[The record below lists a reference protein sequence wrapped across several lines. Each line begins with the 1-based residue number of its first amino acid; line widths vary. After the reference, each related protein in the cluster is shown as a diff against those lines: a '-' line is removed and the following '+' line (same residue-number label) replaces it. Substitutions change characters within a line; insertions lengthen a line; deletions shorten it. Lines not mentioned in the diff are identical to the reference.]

1 MPRKQ
6 QRQAPV
12 IEQVQSRF
20 QQWRKTRRGK
30 APIPDELWEAAAAL
44 ARQDGVNRTATAL
57 GLDGSKLKRRLGES
71 AAAAAAT
78 TRRTAPTAPPTFV
91 ELRAAPA
98 ANPVANRPEYTIEL
112 EGRHGKLR
120 IHCPGA
126 TAAELA
132 GLSRALLLGIAS

>member
-6 QRQAPV
+6 WQAPM

-44 ARQDGVNRTATAL
+44 ARRDGVNRTATAL
-57 GLDGSKLKRRLGES
+57 GLDGSKLKRRMRES
-71 AAAAAAT
+71 AAAA
-78 TRRTAPTAPPTFV
+78 TRRTATAPPAFV

-98 ANPVANRPEYTIEL
+98 NPVADRPEYTIEL
-112 EGRHGKLR
+112 EGHHGKLR
-120 IHCPGA
+120 IHCQGA
-126 TAAELA
+126 TTAELA
-132 GLSRALLLGIAS
+132 GLSRALLDIAS

>member
-6 QRQAPV
+6 WQAPM

-20 QQWRKTRRGK
+20 QRWRKTRRGK

-57 GLDGSKLKRRLGES
+57 GLDGSKLKWRMRES
-71 AAAAAAT
+71 AAAA
-78 TRRTAPTAPPTFV
+78 TRRTAKESPTFV
-91 ELRAAPA
+91 ELRAP

-120 IHCPGA
+120 IYCQGA

-132 GLSRALLLGIAS
+132 GLSRALLDIAS

>member
-6 QRQAPV
+6 LQSPT

-44 ARQDGVNRTATAL
+44 ARRDGVNRTATAL
-57 GLDGSKLKRRLGES
+57 GLDGSKLKRRMGES
-71 AAAAAAT
+71 AAAA
-78 TRRTAPTAPPTFV
+78 TRRTAKAPPAFV
-91 ELRAAPA
+91 ELMAPANPA
-98 ANPVANRPEYTIEL
+98 ANRPGYTIEL

-120 IHCPGA
+120 IHCQGA

-132 GLSRALLLGIAS
+132 GLSRALLDIAS

>member
-6 QRQAPV
+6 LQAPM

-20 QQWRKTRRGK
+20 QQWRKTRQGK

-44 ARQDGVNRTATAL
+44 ARQDGVNRTAAAL
-57 GLDGSKLKRRLGES
+57 GLDGSKLKRRMRES
-71 AAAAAAT
+71 AATA
-78 TRRTAPTAPPTFV
+78 TRRTATVRPAFV
-91 ELRAAPA
+91 ELRAP

-112 EGRHGKLR
+112 EGRHSKLR
-120 IHCPGA
+120 IHCQGA

-132 GLSRALLLGIAS
+132 GLSRALLDIAS

>member
-1 MPRKQ
+1 VAR
-6 QRQAPV
+6 RQLRSPT

-20 QQWRKTRRGK
+20 QQWRKARQGRT
-30 APIPDELWEAAAAL
+30 PIPDELWEAAAAM

-57 GLDGSKLKRRLGES
+57 GLDGSKLKRRMGES
-71 AAAAAAT
+71 AAAA
-78 TRRTAPTAPPTFV
+78 TRRTATAPPAFV
-91 ELRAAPA
+91 ELRAP

-120 IHCPGA
+120 IHCQGA

-132 GLSRALLLGIAS
+132 GLSRALLDSAS